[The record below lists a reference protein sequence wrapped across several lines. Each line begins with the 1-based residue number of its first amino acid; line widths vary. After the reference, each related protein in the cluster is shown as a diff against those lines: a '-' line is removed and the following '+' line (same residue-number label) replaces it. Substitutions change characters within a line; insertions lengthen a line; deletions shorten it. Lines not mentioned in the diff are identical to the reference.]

1 MALFT
6 EDVDDTVWEL
16 GLKEL
21 LEADACGWVDCEVVE
36 IAVHDVNFVE
46 DNEAVVDTILSVRFE
61 SWEVLATVELESL
74 LSFVPKTNAFISSK
88 DLGAEDEYEEFE
100 FDFLSDFATDI
111 VDNVAADVHN
121 EDRIKVDDD
130 DDDDDEE
137 DVESVVPLA
146 GLEHGAISRSWLVAV
161 VGAAIRRRFPGLW

>member
-1 MALFT
+1 M
-6 EDVDDTVWEL
+6 
-16 GLKEL
+16 
-21 LEADACGWVDCEVVE
+21 
-36 IAVHDVNFVE
+36 
-46 DNEAVVDTILSVRFE
+46 
-61 SWEVLATVELESL
+61 ESL